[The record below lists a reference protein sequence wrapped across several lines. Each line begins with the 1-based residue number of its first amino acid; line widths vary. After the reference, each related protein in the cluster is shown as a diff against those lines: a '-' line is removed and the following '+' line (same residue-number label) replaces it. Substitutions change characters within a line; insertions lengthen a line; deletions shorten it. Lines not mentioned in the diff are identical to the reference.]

1 MIKVEFEISSEAYIP
16 DVIRALDGYM
26 SCSYSNLKITDG
38 TTKEEYSTDM
48 DDYYESSTE
57 WDSSSC

>member
-1 MIKVEFEISSEAYIP
+1 MVKVEFEISSDEYIP
-16 DVIRALDGYM
+16 DVILALDDYV

-48 DDYYESSTE
+48 DDYYQSSTE